1 METPQNRD
9 LQEAKDAEGRAASP
23 QLPEH
28 VKNFLI
34 DIDGTITE
42 DVPNE
47 QPERMATCAPFPDAI
62 ETLNKWY
69 DEGQ

>member
-1 METPQNRD
+1 MKDNNEHS
-9 LQEAKDAEGRAASP
+9 LHAALDAEGRAASP
-23 QLPEH
+23 QLSEE

-47 QPERMATCAPFPDAI
+47 QPERMATCAAVSQTPWP
-62 ETLNKWY
+62 L
-69 DEGQ
+69 